1 MLGPS
6 RSNEITSSGR
16 AVGSGGNSGGITVG
30 MSFRLS
36 LLAAIN
42 LATTQPRF
50 LSGVIISNQSAEG
63 VRFKIMTSSPLRTAP
78 EYPYSSPG
86 PGRTFKL
93 SGRTI
98 PVMEDAG
105 VGEGVMVEVGVD
117 ETGVSVGGGVMVN
130 VGGEMG
136 GVAVAVGVADEI
148 DGGKGGSSGIFVGVG
163 VGAVEI
169 KVGES
174 VNSTVGVTG
183 VGGIQIK

>member
-1 MLGPS
+1 
-6 RSNEITSSGR
+6 
-16 AVGSGGNSGGITVG
+16 
-30 MSFRLS
+30 
-36 LLAAIN
+36 
-42 LATTQPRF
+42 
-50 LSGVIISNQSAEG
+50 
-63 VRFKIMTSSPLRTAP
+63 
-78 EYPYSSPG
+78 
-86 PGRTFKL
+86 
-93 SGRTI
+93 
-98 PVMEDAG
+98 MEDAG